1 MKRFI
6 PNILTIFRILLV
18 PIFVLLINSGLEN
31 SYLFALLIFLLASIT
46 DYLDGKLARKL
57 QAVSKFGVFMDPLA
71 DKILVIT
78 SFIIFLKIDLL
89 SNIVFPWMVG
99 LILFRDL
106 SVTLLRVVM
115 KRVNITMVTSEVAK
129 LKTGLQLFTIILI
142 LLLLSLNTI
151 FPLQF
156 FSNYL
161 RYFMIILTF
170 FTVYTGIDYYYR
182 NLKIIINTSK

>member
-1 MKRFI
+1 MKKYI
-6 PNILTIFRILLV
+6 PNILTIIRILLA

-31 SYLFALLIFLLASIT
+31 SYFFALLIFLLASIT
-46 DYLDGKLARKL
+46 DYLDGKLARKF
-57 QAVSKFGVFMDPLA
+57 QVVSKFGVFMDPLA

-78 SFIIFLKIDLL
+78 SFIVFLNIDLL
-89 SNIVFPWMVG
+89 TNIVFPWMVG

-106 SVTLLRVVM
+106 SVTLLRVLM
-115 KRVNITMVTSEVAK
+115 KRANITMVTSEVAK
-129 LKTGLQLFTIILI
+129 LKTGLQLFAIIII

-161 RYFMIILTF
+161 RYFMIILTL

-182 NLKIIINTSK
+182 NLKIVINTPR

>member
-18 PIFVLLINSGLEN
+18 PIFILLINSGLEN

-115 KRVNITMVTSEVAK
+115 KRADITMVTSKVAK
-129 LKTGLQLFTIILI
+129 LKTGLQLFSIIII
-142 LLLLSLNTI
+142 LLLLSLNAI
-151 FPLQF
+151 LPLQF

>member
-6 PNILTIFRILLV
+6 PNLLTIIRIILV
-18 PIFVLLINSGLEN
+18 PIFVLLINSELEN
-31 SYLFALLIFLLASIT
+31 PYFFALLIFLLASIT
-46 DYLDGKLARKL
+46 DYFDGKLARKF
-57 QAVSKFGVFMDPLA
+57 QVVSKFGIFMDPLA

-78 SFIIFLKIDLL
+78 SFIVFLNIELL
-89 SNIVFPWMVG
+89 SNIIFPWMVG

-106 SVTLLRVVM
+106 SVTLLRIFM
-115 KRVNITMVTSEVAK
+115 KRADITMVTSKVAK
-129 LKTGLQLFTIILI
+129 LKTGLQLSAIII
-142 LLLLSLNTI
+142 LLLLLSVNTMI
-151 FPLQF
+151 PMQT

-161 RYFMIILTF
+161 RYFMIMLTL

>member
-6 PNILTIFRILLV
+6 PNLLTIIRIILV
-18 PIFVLLINSGLEN
+18 PIFVLLINSELEN
-31 SYLFALLIFLLASIT
+31 PYFFALLIFLLASIT
-46 DYLDGKLARKL
+46 DYFDGKLARKF
-57 QAVSKFGVFMDPLA
+57 QVVSKFGIFMDPLA

-78 SFIIFLKIDLL
+78 SFIVFLNIELL
-89 SNIVFPWMVG
+89 SNIIFPWMVG

-106 SVTLLRVVM
+106 SVTLLRIFM
-115 KRVNITMVTSEVAK
+115 KRADIAMVTSKVAK
-129 LKTGLQLFTIILI
+129 LKTGLQLSAIII
-142 LLLLSLNTI
+142 LLLLLSVNTMI
-151 FPLQF
+151 PMQT

-161 RYFMIILTF
+161 RYFMIMLTL